1 VEVNHPPLSG
11 PHLSGTP
18 NADNYV
24 EVLVSAVQPT
34 YFMRIFGVTGEPVT
48 ARAVATDLSGGTN
61 AINCMYT
68 LGDPSKEIGVDPYG
82 HTTINATSCGIVDN
96 GNFDPTGSALTIN
109 TCSFGVSGAN
119 TGNNSGNVYCNNQPL
134 PPSYG
139 NPSVQDPFA
148 NQLTAPTVGT
158 PTTWKNSSPVPGTYS
173 GISLGSNANVTLQ
186 PGVYVVTGGNPLD
199 CGSNSTLSGTG
210 VMFYFTNGSTLNCQ
224 AGPTVNLTAMD
235 DTQAA
240 AAGYP
245 KDAGILMYQD
255 PNDTNTG
262 IPTTGNKPPCPPPGS
277 GPNTGPQL
285 SGNDGSTLNGVL
297 YFPSDQLYL
306 TGTSGTTTLGPLVTY
321 SACMGGNS
329 TFNVQGTTGL
339 PVTLP
344 TLSNAILVE

>member
-1 VEVNHPPLSG
+1 MRRKNEAGQALFVTAASLVVLIGFLGLGIDMGMLRYEKRVQQTAADAAAVAGANNLAFEGSGTVICAGQSASATNGFTDTSGGGGCANGSVSTCTASGAVVGTVCVEVNHPPLSG

-210 VMFYFTNGSTLNCQ
+210 VMFYFT
-224 AGPTVNLTAMD
+224 ARR
-235 DTQAA
+235 
-240 AAGYP
+240 
-245 KDAGILMYQD
+245 
-255 PNDTNTG
+255 
-262 IPTTGNKPPCPPPGS
+262 
-277 GPNTGPQL
+277 
-285 SGNDGSTLNGVL
+285 
-297 YFPSDQLYL
+297 
-306 TGTSGTTTLGPLVTY
+306 
-321 SACMGGNS
+321 
-329 TFNVQGTTGL
+329 
-339 PVTLP
+339 
-344 TLSNAILVE
+344 